1 MAGKKKGLVIGQAAQ
16 LEKLVKQ
23 AFIAVG
29 LGIALL
35 IISMAVNFMMSSVQN
50 EQLEVTMALNQY
62 KNGSKTLTSEVQ
74 SYAVTGDQLY
84 YDNYMNELNVDQNR
98 EKAMA
103 TLKEYNI
110 TDEEWAKFDAIAAL
124 SNGLVPLEEAAMASV
139 ASGDLKSAQE
149 SVFGDAYEETV
160 VQINTQTEE
169 VIEQIQARKA
179 SQKNLLQILQIIAQI
194 AFVASCGYVIFALV
208 KTIQFSK
215 KELLSPIEKV
225 AEQMEHLAHGDFG
238 VRMDLEEDA
247 SEVGQMVAAIRFM
260 KKNMHE
266 MITEISYILGEMG
279 EGNYQFVIEKEY
291 VGEFIE
297 IKESIIKISEAMRE
311 TLHTMRDVAE
321 QIDAGSEQL
330 ACAAQDLAEGST
342 IQATQVAEVAEAI
355 KRMAENMSS
364 NAIAAEQSVE
374 IASDAGKTLVT
385 GNEKMQELKVAIGE
399 ISKCSEEI
407 GTIINAIEDIAEQ
420 TNLLSLNAA
429 IEAARAGEAG
439 RGFAVVAEQVKNL
452 AEESA
457 KAAGKTTELIQMTI
471 DAVNKGIDIADATA
485 TNMTEVMGGA
495 MEATEKMGQIARMLD
510 EEAANMQEINETVT
524 SVSAVVDNNSAT
536 SEETAAVSEEQKA
549 QVETMVQM
557 MTRFKI

>member
-1 MAGKKKGLVIGQAAQ
+1 
-16 LEKLVKQ
+16 
-23 AFIAVG
+23 
-29 LGIALL
+29 
-35 IISMAVNFMMSSVQN
+35 MMSSVQN

-103 TLKEYNI
+103 
-110 TDEEWAKFDAIAAL
+110 
-124 SNGLVPLEEAAMASV
+124 SV
-139 ASGDLKSAQE
+139 ESGDLISAQE

-266 MITEISYILGEMG
+266 MITEISYILEEMG

-330 ACAAQDLAEGST
+330 ARQ
-342 IQATQVAEVAEAI
+342 Q
-355 KRMAENMSS
+355 N
-364 NAIAAEQSVE
+364 
-374 IASDAGKTLVT
+374 
-385 GNEKMQELKVAIGE
+385 
-399 ISKCSEEI
+399 
-407 GTIINAIEDIAEQ
+407 
-420 TNLLSLNAA
+420 
-429 IEAARAGEAG
+429 
-439 RGFAVVAEQVKNL
+439 
-452 AEESA
+452 
-457 KAAGKTTELIQMTI
+457 
-471 DAVNKGIDIADATA
+471 
-485 TNMTEVMGGA
+485 
-495 MEATEKMGQIARMLD
+495 
-510 EEAANMQEINETVT
+510 
-524 SVSAVVDNNSAT
+524 
-536 SEETAAVSEEQKA
+536 
-549 QVETMVQM
+549 
-557 MTRFKI
+557 